1 MRMDRDFYEDLK
13 NKSYEEIS
21 DLLDGIYNGAF
32 ESGRHFREMECHK
45 VKALNREE
53 ERVSRG
59 EHEIFYTGG
68 IGGGVLVTVFDE
80 DIKFEY
86 GSYYEFMS
94 KWSVIRRD
102 K

>member
-21 DLLDGIYNGAF
+21 DLLDGIYNGVF
-32 ESGRHFREMECHK
+32 ESGRFFRETECRK
-45 VKALNREE
+45 VRALNREE
-53 ERVSRG
+53 KSVSRG

-68 IGGGVLVTVFDE
+68 IGGGVLVTVLDE
-80 DIKFEY
+80 DKKFEY
-86 GSYYEFMS
+86 GSYYEFMC
-94 KWSVIRRD
+94 KWNVIRRD